1 MKYNRDFCQ
10 TRILSKRD
18 EGWKVKNFTAKNNS
32 RTVQCFLKV
41 LFRKKKSKYFHSR
54 WKKESFRDSLIN
66 SQQSNQTD
74 FNILVFFSSKQ
85 EANSPLALG
94 ESSFNFFTER
104 EHLPIDYHI
113 FWSRETILERENLT
127 PSKHYVFIVNFNF
140 VMEIIDAIII
150 LI

>member
-1 MKYNRDFCQ
+1 MRPWISLLSITLFLMKYNRDFCQ

-74 FNILVFFSSKQ
+74 FNILVFFFVKTRSEFS
-85 EANSPLALG
+85 
-94 ESSFNFFTER
+94 SSFRRKFFQFLYRTR
-104 EHLPIDYHI
+104 TFTDWIPYL
-113 FWSRETILERENLT
+113 L
-127 PSKHYVFIVNFNF
+127 V
-140 VMEIIDAIII
+140 
-150 LI
+150 